1 MPGRDFSR
9 GKALALLGAAVA
21 CLPPLSL
28 LFGLNRVFG
37 LDWFHHLWLTEYA
50 GAWFRAHRDLPDVY
64 NTPDIIGLMTPLFY
78 GSKFYSCGGILASV
92 GGSGLAMRVII
103 LGVLALQYLH
113 VKRAAR
119 VAGAPTILAEVLS
132 ISLCW
137 AIYPLNNLYIRE
149 DVGEYVAWLF
159 LTSAAASAF
168 VLLSR
173 TLQGVGSRYD
183 SLAAGLF

>member
-1 MPGRDFSR
+1 MRRLRRKTSNHNPSPMPGRDFSR

-119 VAGAPTILAEVLS
+119 VAGAPTILA
-132 ISLCW
+132 
-137 AIYPLNNLYIRE
+137 
-149 DVGEYVAWLF
+149 
-159 LTSAAASAF
+159 
-168 VLLSR
+168 
-173 TLQGVGSRYD
+173 
-183 SLAAGLF
+183 